1 MLAEMKPKV
10 HSGKST
16 ENESSGVSLERVIVA
31 PPAESTEIDPGQ
43 WFAAAAPL
51 ELEIGSG
58 KGGFLLERARAH
70 PRINFLGIEW
80 ANKFFLYAADR
91 MVRWGVTN
99 VRLMRADAKHF
110 VLRNLGSGTLS
121 ALHLYHPDPW
131 PKKRHHKRR
140 LVQLDFADAAARCLQ
155 SGGRWYVQS
164 DHEEYFLE
172 MKVLLDAHAQFSSYD
187 EQAVEEAFGPSWAGT
202 NFEKKYRAE
211 GRAIFRAVYERR

>member
-1 MLAEMKPKV
+1 MNPKMCQR
-10 HSGKST
+10 KST
-16 ENESSGVSLERVIVA
+16 GNKDAGVSLERVIVA
-31 PPAESTEIDPGQ
+31 PPAESVEVDPGQ
-43 WFAAAAPL
+43 WFDATAPL
-51 ELEIGSG
+51 ELEIGTG
-58 KGGFLLERARAH
+58 KGGFLLERARTH
-70 PRINFLGIEW
+70 PQINFLGIEW

-99 VRLMRADAKHF
+99 VRLMRADARHF

-140 LVQLDFADAAARCLQ
+140 LVQLDFAGAAARCLQ
-155 SGGRWYVQS
+155 RGARWYIQS

-172 MKVLLDAHAQFSSYD
+172 MKVLLDAHLCFAAYD
-187 EQAVEEAFGPSWAGT
+187 DQAVAAAFGPSWAGT